1 MIAPGSTFVGEITG
15 NTELLV
21 KGVVKG
27 QIDLDSRVV
36 VGAEGRIE
44 GDIRARSIEIAGKV
58 NGNVRCESLLKV
70 HASGSL
76 EGEVVTVDLDVDSGC
91 FLSGRVQRVKA
102 GEVGKGKPAKATA
115 APEKKAAPAD
125 TKTAPEG
132 SGGKNDSKSPNPG
145 RNERQRNRQ
154 GQPKTASAGK
164 R

>member
-1 MIAPGSTFVGEITG
+1 MIASGSTFVGEITG

-27 QIDLDSRVV
+27 HVDLDSRVV
-36 VGAEGRIE
+36 VGPEGRID
-44 GDIRARSIEIAGKV
+44 GDIRAQSIEIAGKV

-102 GEVGKGKPAKATA
+102 GEVSKAKPPKAAT
-115 APEKKAAPAD
+115 PEKKAAPDDA
-125 TKTAPEG
+125 
-132 SGGKNDSKSPNPG
+132 
-145 RNERQRNRQ
+145 
-154 GQPKTASAGK
+154 
-164 R
+164 